1 MGEDKLTVS
10 IGERLHRLVGD
21 KANHTDP
28 DGPNKGWAAADVDPD
43 EYTGDDYAGQFPE
56 VSSGGAQ

>member
-1 MGEDKLTVS
+1 MGEDKLKVS
-10 IGERLHRLVGD
+10 IGARLDRFVPD
-21 KANHTDP
+21 EAKHTDP
-28 DGPNKGWAAADVDPD
+28 DGPNKGWAAADINPD